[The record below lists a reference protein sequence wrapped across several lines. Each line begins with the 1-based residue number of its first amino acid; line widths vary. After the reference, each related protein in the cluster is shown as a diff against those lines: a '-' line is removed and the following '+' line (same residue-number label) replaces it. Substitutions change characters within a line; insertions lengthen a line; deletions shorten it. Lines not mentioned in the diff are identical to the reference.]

1 MKAFIK
7 CCKTYIW
14 IWLPLLTVAAVFC
27 SPLMFLTED
36 DTMLNSVLADVAV
49 PGSEYFNYSGLVL
62 GWILRP
68 LYLSCPALNWYAIL
82 SFACMTGSF
91 SIFMWLLK
99 KAEQES
105 NREQKLLYALGM
117 GFCFVLL
124 AYNLLHL
131 TFTNVAFLTTFSGG
145 MLFLSQKPPYHKKN
159 IFILGFSVLWFA
171 LGASFR
177 GNAAKTSMVLLLVFV
192 LIRLFET
199 KVKLPLLFVA
209 FAVGLF
215 SWYSYLKTDYIPAD
229 ETHPLYQYWLFDQTR
244 RVTVDKT
251 PISYEEHKELFED
264 IDISEEDLDFYYRWY
279 FADYNVFHPDT
290 FGKVMRKLAAQNTAD
305 GADIGR
311 AIKAMFTSVINLAY
325 MGLLLFI
332 FLLGKK
338 KNKLWLF
345 FSCGCAG
352 GMIFMLLVRARLLW
366 RMQLAVMQL
375 GLLLVLFTL
384 LRGENHLPSVVFPFK
399 KKPWLQSACIAMVCF
414 LAFGIIML
422 RNNGLIEQQKAI
434 QEDYAP
440 IKTYLQTESENGKR
454 FVSLAEHR
462 IHFYYPE
469 ISFIQKR
476 EKPYFVNVG
485 EADVFHT
492 HWYHTLEQCGFSEF
506 EDSIFRSLIDGE
518 EIYAF
523 TDRLSEMED
532 VALFLE
538 RHYAEQV
545 NWEVEEQI
553 GNWYIGSFERVK

>member
-1 MKAFIK
+1 MTTFFKH
-7 CCKTYIW
+7 CKNYIW
-14 IWLPLLTVAAVFC
+14 IWLPLLTMAIVSC

-36 DTMLNSVLADVAV
+36 DTMINSVLADVAV
-49 PGSEYFNYSGLVL
+49 SGSEYFNYTGLVL

-68 LYLSCPALNWYAIL
+68 LYICCPGLNWYAIL
-82 SFACMTGSF
+82 SFICMTGSF
-91 SIFMWLLK
+91 GIFMWLLK

-105 NREQKLLYALGM
+105 KREQRLLYSLGM
-117 GFCFVLL
+117 GFCFILQV
-124 AYNLLHL
+124 YNLSHL
-131 TFTNVAFLTTFSGG
+131 TFTNVAFFTTLSGG
-145 MLFLSQKPPYHKKN
+145 MLFLSQKPPYHKRN
-159 IFILGFSVLWFA
+159 IFISLFSVLWFA

-177 GNAAKTSMVLLLVFV
+177 GNAAKTVMVLLLVFV

-199 KVKLPLLFVA
+199 KVKLPLLFLV
-209 FAVGLF
+209 VSVLLLG
-215 SWYSYLKTDYIPAD
+215 WYTHLKTDYIPSD

-244 RVTVDKT
+244 RVMVDNARI
-251 PISYEEHKELFED
+251 PYEDNKELFEE
-264 IDISEEDLDFYYRWY
+264 IHISPRDLDMYYRWY
-279 FADYNVFHPDT
+279 FADYNVFHPNT
-290 FGKVMRKLAAQNTAD
+290 FGKVMQKLAAQNTSD
-305 GADIGR
+305 GADVGR
-311 AIKAMFTSVINLAY
+311 AIKTMFMSVINLAY
-325 MGLLLFI
+325 MGFLLFV

-338 KNKLWLF
+338 KNKWWLF

-352 GMIFMLLVRARLLW
+352 GMIFMLILRGRLLW

-384 LRGENHLPSVVFPFK
+384 LRGDNHLPSVVFPFK
-399 KKPWLQSACIAMVCF
+399 KKPWLQSACVAVVCL
-414 LAFGIIML
+414 LAFGIIVV

-434 QEDYAP
+434 QESYAP

-462 IHFYYPE
+462 VHFYYPE

-523 TDRLSEMED
+523 TDQQWELED

-545 NWEVEEQI
+545 DWKI
-553 GNWYIGSFERVK
+553 PILR